1 MHVFYDLISKGSYH
15 HIFSACKMGFMVSQ
29 NDVLMIVWQPSE
41 GNRNI
46 LLILDDRKL
55 SILSDDGVLFLC

>member
-46 LLILDDRKL
+46 LLIL
-55 SILSDDGVLFLC
+55 VY